1 MYVTSQRSRVVDFSV
16 PFLDVHAT
24 LLLRKP
30 ARGVTLNIRSVGDLI
45 NQSEIKYGTLDRGI
59 LVHSFKNTNSTT
71 FRIMW
76 RNMLRFNPS
85 VFTTNN
91 EAGISRVRNEKYAFV
106 IPHTIGEYMSMQEP
120 CDLVTVD
127 RFLMDRGYCLAV
139 NKDSDLLQPIN
150 LAILTLND
158 SGRLTELYRKWWTG
172 QSQCSGITP
181 PKIYGSAYIASS
193 PSFHCNSKTCI
204 VLSCLTVYVTIWIS
218 SWKPMTISS

>member
-1 MYVTSQRSRVVDFSV
+1 MYVTSQRSKVVDFSV

-30 ARGVTLNIRSVGDLI
+30 APINTVGDLI

-59 LVHSFKNTNSTT
+59 LVRAFKSTNSTMLKM
-71 FRIMW
+71 MW

-150 LAILTLND
+150 LAILTLRD
-158 SGRLTELYRKWWTG
+158 SGRLTELYRKWWIG
-172 QSQCSGITP
+172 QSQCNGITP
-181 PKIYGSAYIASS
+181 HKIYGSAYIASS
-193 PSFHCNSKTCI
+193 TTVHLSSHVCHVMWCLLAYITTIRI
-204 VLSCLTVYVTIWIS
+204 VIANPTETVS
-218 SWKPMTISS
+218 